1 MKTRYIVRSLACAIL
16 VWGAA
21 PSVEARSLAK
31 QIDEFFGP
39 SGILLDVGDS
49 SGGGSLHSTQFT
61 SSSLATLGILV
72 KMLSSNAVEV
82 PAISTAPGL
91 TFRYDPD
98 TQLFERST
106 TSLGPVFVERAQTM
120 GRRKF
125 ALGFSYL
132 FVDFDEWKGIDL
144 DHLTFALQP
153 SSNVPVGMWYSP
165 MFGFPA
171 ELSSKDTTS
180 PDTCGPL

>member
-21 PSVEARSLAK
+21 PGVEARSLAK

-49 SGGGSLHSTQFT
+49 PGGGSLHSTQFT

-106 TSLGPVFVERAQTM
+106 TFLGPVFVERALT
-120 GRRKF
+120 
-125 ALGFSYL
+125 GFVTFFFPL
-132 FVDFDEWKGIDL
+132 NDDG
-144 DHLTFALQP
+144 HGLT
-153 SSNVPVGMWYSP
+153 
-165 MFGFPA
+165 GFELPA
-171 ELSSKDTTS
+171 WSTTS
-180 PDTCGPL
+180 IIMFSDTQFRLKGVRV